1 MIQDAIRLVAEGLVL
16 STEDAAAAM
25 REIMDG
31 EATPAQIAGLLAAL
45 RVRGEAVEEITG
57 FATVMRDKCVR
68 IHPRRPDLV
77 DTCGTGGDRVKTF
90 NISTIAALVA
100 AGAGIAVAKHG
111 NRSVTSRCGSADVL
125 EALGVNLAPPP
136 EVVQAC
142 IDEIGIGFLFAPAF
156 HPAMKHAVPVRREL
170 GIRTVFNVL
179 GPLTNPAG
187 ARAQV
192 LGVFAPEW
200 TEPLAHV
207 LCNLGAARAFVVH
220 GMDGLDEISTLGE
233 TRVAEVKDGR
243 VTSFSLRPEQVGLE
257 PATADDLAGADAEAS
272 AQIALAVLK
281 GEQGPRRDIVVLN
294 AAAAIV
300 AGGRAETLEEGVA
313 AAARSIDS
321 GAAADTLERLRAR
334 TTEAA

>member
-1 MIQDAIRLVAEGLVL
+1 VAEGLVL
-16 STEDAAAAM
+16 SSEDAAAAM

-100 AGAGIAVAKHG
+100 AGAGVAVAKHG

-243 VTSFSLRPEQVGLE
+243 VTSFSLRAKQVGLDT
-257 PATADDLAGADAEAS
+257 ATADDLAGADAEAS